1 MTRTCCSRRRP
12 RRKKFASEPLRR
24 IDGCHD
30 LRPAATP
37 AGRAVGPR
45 NARAR
50 GLRRRPTISESTRPI
65 GLYPSLHSER
75 SEAIRGSAAARPLI
89 WRRLV
94 RRRRKSSRPFLH
106 DRLWK
111 CVGGPL
117 VDRGMASLARTGS
130 ARGNG
135 NARSSSPSPCRVIS
149 FWASP
154 KSELIPLLS
163 RINSAVNPLLIRC
176 YGGRVSPVRAE
187 FIAGSRRGE
196 RSFAAISLPRGFC
209 SRRGGRRSA
218 MPSQFENP
226 MMIFLFENN
235 KVCHDYFSH
244 SERVRMLIRAIGKAA
259 GTKPAGAGD
268 ALGRSAA
275 MRPDCPLSSEQGLE
289 NAQNDKG

>member
-1 MTRTCCSRRRP
+1 MNKGIEPSLRATAKQSR
-12 RRKKFASEPLRR
+12 
-24 IDGCHD
+24 
-30 LRPAATP
+30 
-37 AGRAVGPR
+37 
-45 NARAR
+45 
-50 GLRRRPTISESTRPI
+50 LRRRPTISELTRPI

-75 SEAIRGSAAARPLI
+75 SEATRGSAAARPLI

-130 ARGNG
+130 GRGNG
-135 NARSSSPSPCRVIS
+135 NARSSSSPPSRVIS

-187 FIAGSRRGE
+187 FIADSRRGE
-196 RSFAAISLPRGFC
+196 RGFATISLPRGFC

-226 MMIFLFENN
+226 MMISLFENN
-235 KVCHDYFSH
+235 KVCDDYFSH
-244 SERVRMLIRAIGKAA
+244 SERLRMLITGEWRVANGDAERTIRNSLFAIPIGK
-259 GTKPAGAGD
+259 GRRDETRGCRRRPRPIGRD
-268 ALGRSAA
+268 ASRLPPVERASA
-275 MRPDCPLSSEQGLE
+275 
-289 NAQNDKG
+289 